1 MVVNVY
7 MVRRSDQSR
16 RNGTFR
22 HINCHI
28 THELMSIEFLLSSAF
43 SHSFPPDPGSRRYQ
57 PGTHART
64 VRKAARAQSSSL
76 SERVSA
82 AHI

>member
-22 HINCHI
+22 HINCH
-28 THELMSIEFLLSSAF
+28 MSIEFLLSSAF
-43 SHSFPPDPGSRRYQ
+43 YHSFPPDPGSRRYQ

-64 VRKAARAQSSSL
+64 VRKAAPAQSSSL

>member
-22 HINCHI
+22 HINCH
-28 THELMSIEFLLSSAF
+28 MSIEFLLSSAF
-43 SHSFPPDPGSRRYQ
+43 CTAFRRIPDPAGTSRAHTHEQYARQ
-57 PGTHART
+57 PGLKVVAYR
-64 VRKAARAQSSSL
+64 SGCP
-76 SERVSA
+76 A